1 MSVPEVPGAGDVQGP
16 LGAAARILVSDADRA
31 RFADV
36 VGDAFAEG
44 RLTREEYDDRLTA
57 AMAARTV
64 ADLVPVLEGLPPA
77 AAAAALAPLV
87 GGVVAVPPSATD
99 GWGAPA
105 GAAPASSA
113 VVAVFGAAARKGQ
126 WVVPASLTTVAMFG
140 GVELDLTAATFAA
153 RETDIVAGAIFG
165 GIEITVPDGLAV
177 QVDGIGVF
185 GGFDQRAAGPGQPGA
200 PLLRVRG
207 GALFGGVEVKRR
219 PRQLAPGASDRPALP

>member
-1 MSVPEVPGAGDVQGP
+1 MGAS
-16 LGAAARILVSDADRA
+16 ARILVSDADRG

-36 VGDAFAEG
+36 LGDAFAEG
-44 RLTREEYDDRLTA
+44 RLTRDEYDERLTT

-64 ADLVPVLEGLPPA
+64 ADLVPVLDGLPPA
-77 AAAAALAPLV
+77 AAAAALAPLAGGLV
-87 GGVVAVPPSATD
+87 PAPAPGVVADVR

-105 GAAPASSA
+105 GAAAASSS

-126 WVVPASLTTVAMFG
+126 WVVPASLTTVALFG
-140 GVELDLTAATFAA
+140 GVELDLTAATFTA
-153 RETDIVAGAIFG
+153 RETEIIAGAIFG
-165 GIEITVPDGLAV
+165 GIEITVPEGLAV

-185 GGFDQRAAGPGQPGA
+185 GGFDQRAAGPGDPGA

-219 PRQLAPGASDRPALP
+219 PRRVGPGQPDRPALP